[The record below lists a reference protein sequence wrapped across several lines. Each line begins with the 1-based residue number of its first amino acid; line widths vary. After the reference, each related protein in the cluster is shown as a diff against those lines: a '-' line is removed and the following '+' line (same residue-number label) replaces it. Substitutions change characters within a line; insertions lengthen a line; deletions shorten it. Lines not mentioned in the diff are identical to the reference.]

1 MRRPLSLWV
10 VAFVVW
16 CAASTS
22 AVAQG
27 FAPVATLAAQ
37 DQQRIQEILEFEQ
50 TNQPVVLPGS
60 RGQFTIVRTETRP
73 RICRYFSLALPGRSV
88 AQGVGCRISS
98 RQWEL
103 SSVSVD
109 VVPEPTSPILA
120 SPRPERGES
129 NGPPA
134 SGGVVA
140 PGPSQVVAMP
150 APGTVIVAPPTA
162 AAPVASAP
170 PRDQAPDAP
179 VPGRHPDRAVPLAA
193 APPAIR
199 TVPLPIRPAGRSDL
213 LVVAAVDAD
222 SVVTTTESANTGD
235 GSARVSPI
243 DEPLPFEPM
252 PTPSRPDARADLQP
266 PPVVV
271 ASVDADDVQDAAP
284 EPLEM
289 LATPPE
295 MPVPV
300 AHPTRVVEL
309 ADATAGSEEVG
320 GAPPVVEAVG
330 AAEGEATAET
340 DDGGALEEVLAGFRE
355 DQGLAPVDAENGS
368 VGAPEVTVAE
378 TVEIAESPV
387 AVPYPLRPPRGPAF
401 VTLPVAAGGD
411 IIPTPRHKPLPPA

>member
-10 VAFVVW
+10 LAVLVW
-16 CAASTS
+16 CSASTL

-27 FAPVATLAAQ
+27 FAPVATLSAQ

-73 RICRYFSLALPGRSV
+73 RICRYFSLALPGRTV
-88 AQGVGCRISS
+88 AQGVGCRTGN

-134 SGGVVA
+134 TGGVVA

-150 APGTVIVAPPTA
+150 APGTVIVAPPA
-162 AAPVASAP
+162 GPAPVAGAP

-179 VPGRHPDRAVPLAA
+179 VPSRHPDRPVPLAA

-213 LVVAAVDAD
+213 LVVAAVVSTDESTGID
-222 SVVTTTESANTGD
+222 DDEPRVT
-235 GSARVSPI
+235 PI
-243 DEPLPFEPM
+243 DGPLPFEPL
-252 PTPSRPDARADLQP
+252 PTPTRPVDRADLQP
-266 PPVVV
+266 PPVEV
-271 ASVDADDVQDAAP
+271 ASLDVEETTLDEAS
-284 EPLEM
+284 EPLEI

-295 MPVPV
+295 MPVPA

-309 ADATAGSEEVG
+309 ADAATVTEEVDG
-320 GAPPVVEAVG
+320 DPTGTEAVG
-330 AAEGEATAET
+330 AAAGDETDAET
-340 DDGGALEEVLAGFRE
+340 DGGDALEEVLAGFRE
-355 DQGLAPVDAENGS
+355 DQGLVPAGTEDDAGEAPA
-368 VGAPEVTVAE
+368 ATVAE
-378 TVEIAESPV
+378 AVETAEGPV